1 MENKE
6 EEHQPTHPL
15 TCTSCHA
22 RKEKEAESSE
32 KVTKL
37 KNRLLYYLFIVALTA
52 VETGVILLCAL
63 TVLKFKTPTFR
74 VRAVAVEA
82 LRVSNTSNPF
92 FSITFK
98 AEFNVRNK
106 NFGHFTYENTTVYFY
121 YEDVKIGKA
130 FIHKAQVDARSTRK
144 FYIRVKL
151 TSSYVS
157 KSSLLFI
164 QDLKSGIL
172 PISMQSKLRG
182 KVTLLKLLKN
192 DRSTNLNCNM
202 DVIVKKRQLKNLKCK

>member
-1 MENKE
+1 MEDKE
-6 EEHQPTHPL
+6 EHHQTHPL

-22 RKEKEAESSE
+22 RVEKEAESSE
-32 KVTKL
+32 KATKL
-37 KNRLLYYLFIVALTA
+37 KNRLLYYLFLVALTA

-63 TVLKFKTPTFR
+63 TVLKSKTPNFR

-82 LRVSNTSNPF
+82 LRVSNTTNPF

-106 NFGHFTYENTTVYFY
+106 NFGHFSYHNTTVYFY

-164 QDLKSGIL
+164 QDLKSGVL
-172 PISMQSKLRG
+172 PITMQAKMTG
-182 KVTLLKLLKN
+182 KITLLKLLKN
-192 DRSTNLNCNM
+192 DKSTNLNCNM

>member
-1 MENKE
+1 MEDKE
-6 EEHQPTHPL
+6 EEHHQTHPL

-22 RKEKEAESSE
+22 RVEKEAESSE
-32 KVTKL
+32 KATKL
-37 KNRLLYYLFIVALTA
+37 KNRLLYYLFLVALTA

-63 TVLKFKTPTFR
+63 TVLKSKTPNFR

-82 LRVSNTSNPF
+82 LRVSNTTNPF

-106 NFGHFTYENTTVYFY
+106 NFGHFSYHNTTVYFY

-164 QDLKSGIL
+164 QDLKSGVL
-172 PISMQSKLRG
+172 PITMQAKMTG
-182 KVTLLKLLKN
+182 KITLLKLLKN
-192 DRSTNLNCNM
+192 DKSTNLNCNM